1 MKLNLDGDSEARF
14 GQYMYMQNSIA
25 KEKSGVKKWME
36 IYAIKGGVRRLMANA
51 IFNFHF
57 FKTPL

>member
-36 IYAIKGGVRRLMANA
+36 IYAIKGGGSVA
-51 IFNFHF
+51 
-57 FKTPL
+57 